1 MWNLNRIKDFYLIFC
16 QGLFL
21 RIARTSVMINFDQNL
36 QNPQIKSRIQSGSS
50 HREVFVKSRQNF
62 WKFIWRI
69 FLKILKKEL
78 PHRFKGFGHVFQYLL
93 WYPRTPGQREEV
105 QLPEVY
111 SGSLP
116 TSSMKIFVT
125 IVNS

>member
-1 MWNLNRIKDFYLIFC
+1 MKLKSNWRFLSY
-16 QGLFL
+16 FL
-21 RIARTSVMINFDQNL
+21 RRFIFENRQNVSDDQL
-36 QNPQIKSRIQSGSS
+36 WSKFAKSTKIKSRIQSESS

-62 WKFIWRI
+62 WKFLWRI

>member
-1 MWNLNRIKDFYLIFC
+1 MKLKSNWRFLSYFLPRFIFENR
-16 QGLFL
+16 QN
-21 RIARTSVMINFDQNL
+21 INDDQL
-36 QNPQIKSRIQSGSS
+36 WSKFAKSTKIKSRIQSGSS
-50 HREVFVKSRQNF
+50 HREVLVESRQNF
-62 WKFIWRI
+62 WKFLWRS

-93 WYPRTPGQREEV
+93 WYPRTAGQREEV

-111 SGSLP
+111 SGFLP
-116 TSSMKIFVT
+116 TSNRKIFVT